1 MQIIHVD
8 KLQSPQ
14 RDLKY
19 SIDFA
24 QNQCYLPH
32 GQLSVDTHPI
42 PAARSAENFL
52 NIAFIFHHVS
62 EPILCVDKILS
73 PPRRILCVDKIKS
86 QPRRILCVD
95 KITSQPARAEDF
107 IASLKITLPF
117 LFP

>member
-14 RDLKY
+14 RDLRY

-24 QNQCYLPH
+24 KNQFYLPH

-62 EPILCVDKILS
+62 EPILGLDETS
-73 PPRRILCVDKIKS
+73 YPRR
-86 QPRRILCVD
+86 
-95 KITSQPARAEDF
+95 ADF
-107 IASLKITLPF
+107 F
-117 LFP
+117 V